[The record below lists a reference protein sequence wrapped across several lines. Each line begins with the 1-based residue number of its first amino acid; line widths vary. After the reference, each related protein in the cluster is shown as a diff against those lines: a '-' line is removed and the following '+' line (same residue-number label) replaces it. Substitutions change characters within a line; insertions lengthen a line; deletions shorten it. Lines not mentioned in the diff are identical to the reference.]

1 VKPTDALRLLIAD
14 DHAILRAGLRALLEQ
29 RGPAVEV
36 VGEAASVDE
45 AITLSAAL
53 RPDLVLM
60 DLRFAGEE
68 RTGVDAT
75 RAIRALPDPPYVLVV
90 TNYDTDS
97 EILHAIEAGASGYLL
112 KDTPPGEL
120 WQAVTS
126 AARGDTAL
134 SPRVA
139 SKLLT
144 RIAAPPLT
152 ALTPRE
158 HEVLTAVATGQSNRE
173 VARTLYLSEATV
185 KSHLVQVFAK
195 LDVRSR
201 TAAVARARELGL
213 LSSES

>member
-1 VKPTDALRLLIAD
+1 MIRLLIAD

-29 RGPAVEV
+29 RGEQVEV

-45 AITLSAAL
+45 SVVLADRL

-75 RAIRALPDPPYVLVV
+75 RLIRALADPPHVLVV

-97 EILHAIEAGASGYLL
+97 EILRAVEAGASGYIL
-112 KDTPPGEL
+112 KDTPPDEL

-126 AARGDTAL
+126 AARGETAL

-144 RIAAPPLT
+144 QISAPPV
-152 ALTPRE
+152 AQLTPRE
-158 HEVLTAVATGQSNRE
+158 QEVLEAVATGQSNRE
-173 VARTLYLSEATV
+173 VARSLYLSEATV

-201 TAAVARARELGL
+201 TAAVVRARELGL
-213 LSSES
+213 LGAEA